1 MAKDQ
6 ISKPNLE
13 FIRLVAN
20 GSSQTEAYSLSYPNK
35 NLTKGTIK
43 TEGSKLA
50 KKYAQEIVKAKELNK
65 SIVDQVN
72 KDTISK
78 VAKGS
83 IISSVERMEILTKIA
98 KGEIPLKKHMVCDG
112 VIEEVEVVPDW
123 MDRKNAIA
131 ELNKMD
137 GAYAATKTDV
147 TLKDESTFYLPKED
161 DGDKRK
167 K

>member
-1 MAKDQ
+1 MG
-6 ISKPNLE
+6 ISAEHIE

-20 GSSQTEAYSLSYPNK
+20 GSEQDKAYMVTIGNNK
-35 NLTKGTIK
+35 VTGATARSKG
-43 TEGSKLA
+43 SALA
-50 KKYAQEIVKAKELNK
+50 KKYAQEIVKAKDLNK

-83 IISSVERMEILTKIA
+83 IISAVERMEILTKIA

-137 GAYAATKTDV
+137 GSYAATKADLTI
-147 TLKDESTFYLPKED
+147 KDESTFYLPKED